1 MKMSKLSLFDDMHR
15 VDEETLQQRI
25 NELRPLYETD
35 GLWRGFKDWVAK
47 HRPASDTLSLSKLK
61 AKTLVEITS
70 CEPHVVAQAFTVL
83 EDMLERAHIT
93 HNGRLIPSE
102 CSRVAVCDEK
112 GFSTRQGHV
121 EKPLV

>member
-15 VDEETLQQRI
+15 VDETTVLQRI
-25 NELRPLYETD
+25 NELRPLYETG
-35 GLWRGFKDWVAK
+35 GLWKGFKDWVAK
-47 HRPASDTLSLSKLK
+47 HKPASDALSLSKLK

-70 CEPHVVAQAFTVL
+70 CEPHVVSQAFTAL
-83 EDMLERAHIT
+83 EEMLERAHIT

-112 GFSTRQGHV
+112 GFSTRQGYV
-121 EKPLV
+121 QKTLV